1 MCYKLITVTAC
12 LQVIYTCLS
21 CSHSHENN
29 VRKHIVSS
37 YNWVQREST
46 PIGYR
51 LGQDI
56 RSIVPEYATNGSVLQ
71 LFDYIN
77 MYVYTFESNQLGKPS
92 F

>member
-12 LQVIYTCLS
+12 LQVIYTCMS

-29 VRKHIVSS
+29 VRKHNGSS
-37 YNWVQREST
+37 YNYVQREST

-56 RSIVPEYATNGSVLQ
+56 RSIAPEYAANEECFATFLLYLHVCL
-71 LFDYIN
+71 YI
-77 MYVYTFESNQLGKPS
+77 
-92 F
+92 